1 MIDMAPETPLIFD
14 AGDDTFDD
22 AVLARSNE
30 VPVVVDFWAEWC
42 GPCQALG
49 PLLEQ
54 MTREANGAF
63 VLAKVDTDRNP
74 RLASQFDVRSI
85 PMVLGFRA
93 GKAVAS
99 FLGAQPEPAIRDF
112 LAQLLP
118 SPADEKVAEA
128 RAARDAGNLE
138 LAQEN
143 LQNALALDPRCDA
156 ALLAMGEI
164 LFEAGKPE
172 EATPLLER
180 ILPGTE
186 EAKQGDRLLA
196 AIRLQ
201 ATPDTSADEL
211 RARLDLD
218 PDDHEARLAIA
229 QLLAAGESYADS
241 LEHLLELVRRDRSF
255 QDEAGRKAMLDI
267 FDLLGGEHPLTEK
280 YRGELAKV
288 LFS

>member
-1 MIDMAPETPLIFD
+1 MASETPLIFD

-49 PLLEQ
+49 PILEQ

-74 RLASQFDVRSI
+74 RLASQFNVRSI

-99 FLGAQPEPAIRDF
+99 FLGPQPEPAIRDF

-118 SPADEKVAEA
+118 SPADEKVAAA

-138 LAQEN
+138 LTQQN
-143 LQNALALDPRCDA
+143 LQDALALDPRCDA
-156 ALLAMGEI
+156 ALLALGEI
-164 LFEAGKPE
+164 FFEAGKPE
-172 EATPLLER
+172 DAVPLLER

-201 ATPDTSADEL
+201 SAPDTSADEL
-211 RARLDLD
+211 RARLDRD
-218 PDDHEARLAIA
+218 SDDHEARLAFA

-241 LEHLLELVRRDRSF
+241 LEQLLELVRRDRSF
-255 QDEAGRKAMLDI
+255 QDDAGRKAMLDI